1 MCISLK
7 KKKNSLW
14 HSSKARI
21 SCIKPAYPIL
31 HYGKFAAYLECVL
44 GYTHLIFLLMSSH
57 LPFYVPIHHV
67 ATLFVSHRCA
77 KRIGGSII
85 GRCPGKWTRL
95 TLSAIVSLGEELR
108 SNSGE
113 RWKSCLKESQP
124 LAEAG
129 IFYSCFYHKKGLQYK
144 VWHDQQLDLLVL
156 LGGVYIRKL
165 VPAQASYRGPSDF
178 VSD

>member
-57 LPFYVPIHHV
+57 LPIYVPIHQV
-67 ATLFVSHRCA
+67 PTLFVSRRCL
-77 KRIGGSII
+77 KRIGGSIT

-95 TLSAIVSLGEELR
+95 TLSAIVSLGEEVR
-108 SNSGE
+108 SNSEE
-113 RWKSCLKESQP
+113 RWKSCLKESPP

-129 IFYSCFYHKKGLQYK
+129 IFCSCFYHKKSLLYR
-144 VWHDQQLDLLVL
+144 VSHDQQLDLLVV